1 MAFINPEDLLRI
13 ITELYDTPL
22 DLLIES
28 VIGEGRQW
36 ADLKDW
42 ETNGSKWGVD
52 ENGRHIGSREFTID
66 ASDLVPTAVGGSS
79 ISKKNYVFLPMSF
92 AMDPDTG
99 EAVFKHIMSDVRT
112 KGSVRVSCWPGY
124 GVDEDSAYPA
134 LVLSKLP
141 AETKSLVQEQIGQG
155 GIIYAVEGVPL
166 SQYAVQGISLPGAE
180 GDSESM
186 RFRRWVNPGGEE
198 GTRGG
203 RDGGPAPEWLL
214 KLSGEIDAAIRE
226 NKIKAEISRIKGF
239 EGELILSTPQGD
251 AIMLVSKQ
259 YGKAAYVLR
268 KKMHIDGNEVDYDIA
283 ISGKMTEI
291 AKDYHRK
298 PRGEKLGLDTDLG
311 DLGALKRRAKGQM
324 DREGEK
330 PAQKRPP
337 RFVLRDWLTETDN
350 GYALYR
356 DVRAEDIRRL
366 ILNGLNFEDGKKLAE
381 SPMEAESSFA
391 YNLNKVLSEEVVMS
405 EDTVQSF
412 LDVMRSPWSMDEHR
426 LFEYLQT
433 LAPEE
438 IDDWVS
444 ALEVMV
450 EQGDGDRWIHGLTER
465 TLKELHLSPH
475 GKARVQGILIDLQA
489 SPVDDPM
496 PGPEEGQQPPPPRP
510 EDPNNPESFYS

>member
-1 MAFINPEDLLRI
+1 MSFIDPEDLLRI

-42 ETNGSKWGVD
+42 EFNGSKWGVD
-52 ENGRHIGSREFTID
+52 ENGRHIGSKEFTLD
-66 ASDLVPTAVGGSS
+66 ANDLVRTAVGGSS
-79 ISKKNYVFLPMSF
+79 ISKRNYVFLPMSF

-99 EAVFKHIMSDVRT
+99 EAVFKHIMSDVRS
-112 KGSVRVSCWPGY
+112 KGSVKVSCWPGY
-124 GVDEDSAYPA
+124 GVDDDGAYPA

-141 AETKSLVQEQIGQG
+141 AETRSLVQEQIGQG
-155 GIIYAVEGVPL
+155 GIIYAVDGVPL

-180 GDSESM
+180 GDSEST
-186 RFRRWVNPGGEE
+186 RFRRWVNPGGGEE
-198 GTRGG
+198 GVRGG
-203 RDGGPAPEWLL
+203 RDGGPVPEWLL
-214 KLSGEIDAAIRE
+214 KLSNEIDAAIRGGT
-226 NKIKAEISRIKGF
+226 IKAEISRIKGF

-251 AIMLVSKQ
+251 AVMIVSKQ

-268 KKMHIDGNEVDYDIA
+268 KKMNIDGNQVDYDIA

-291 AKDYHRK
+291 AKDFHRK
-298 PRGEKLGLDTDLG
+298 PRGEKLGIDTDMD

-324 DREGEK
+324 DREAEK
-330 PAQKRPP
+330 PAHKRPP
-337 RFVLRDWLTETDN
+337 RFVLRDWLTDTDN

-366 ILNGLNFEDGKKLAE
+366 VTGGLSFEAGRGLAE

-391 YNLNKVLSEEVVMS
+391 YNLNKVLSEGVVMS

-412 LDVMRSPWSMDEHR
+412 LDVMRSPWSMDEHK
-426 LFEYLQT
+426 LFDYLKT

-444 ALEVMV
+444 AMEIVV

-465 TLKELHLSPH
+465 TLKELNLSQH

-496 PGPEEGQQPPPPRP
+496 QGPPEGGSEQEPPPPTQGPDDLYR
-510 EDPNNPESFYS
+510 